1 MDYTKD
7 DVDIVGIN
15 ASSVSQCRG
24 IDAALKF
31 GKSSKGELDLGYKSA
46 KSFASTF
53 WECKKRKKI
62 ISLSFSRRERKCPSR
77 RQISLPASKD
87 VHERAD
93 DTESDEDKAK
103 LEV

>member
-53 WECKKRKKI
+53 WECKKRKNYKA
-62 ISLSFSRRERKCPSR
+62 LVLKERTKMSFSKADQPTSEQRCARTCRRHR
-77 RQISLPASKD
+77 
-87 VHERAD
+87 V
-93 DTESDEDKAK
+93 
-103 LEV
+103 